1 MRNGFTVGEVI
12 SMLVKYCSDED
23 EYLLSQEIYGI
34 TVNAC
39 SITVEVTDA
48 NTQDIVILSE

>member
-1 MRNGFTVGEVI
+1 MNRFTVGEVI
-12 SMLVKYCSDED
+12 SMLAKYCSSED
-23 EYLLSQEIYGI
+23 EYLLSHEIYGI
-34 TVNAC
+34 TVNEH